1 MEHRCRNG
9 CFDYHRLITI
19 VWYVFQVI
27 ANWKIFNK
35 YGEPG
40 WKAIIPIYNT
50 YIRYKATWNV
60 KMFLVNIVLA
70 VLAGLQ
76 TLGVDTAAAGHT
88 VTVPSTIAGIA
99 SVGLVVL
106 DIMGKNK
113 LSKAF
118 GHGNGFTVGLFF
130 LDPIFKLILGF
141 GSSKY
146 LGNPTA
152 KH

>member
-76 TLGVDTAAAGHT
+76 TLGGGYGCSRTHGDGALHYRR
-88 VTVPSTIAGIA
+88 
-99 SVGLVVL
+99 
-106 DIMGKNK
+106 DC
-113 LSKAF
+113 LSWTRSA
-118 GHGNGFTVGLFF
+118 
-130 LDPIFKLILGF
+130 
-141 GSSKY
+141 
-146 LGNPTA
+146 
-152 KH
+152 